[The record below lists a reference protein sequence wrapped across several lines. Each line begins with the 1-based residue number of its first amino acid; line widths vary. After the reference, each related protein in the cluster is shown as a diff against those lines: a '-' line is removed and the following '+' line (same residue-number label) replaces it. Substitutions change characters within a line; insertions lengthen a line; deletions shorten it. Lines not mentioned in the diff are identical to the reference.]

1 MEISD
6 SCNFRDLFMTMRVLW
21 IPLVFVA
28 ALSANPVASCTAGA
42 TSVPAFSISS
52 TSGEVGDYTLDCSG
66 TPPPPGMPV
75 PTVNVDAF
83 LNVPILNTG
92 GWTLVDGASDISGT
106 LKTANVVEFDNVP
119 FDLPTTGTLHLTV
132 EGIFVNPSD
141 EGPGFSFQEID
152 DITTDFSV
160 SINNQQQE
168 VAVNAVPEPSALLV
182 TGLCL
187 LGVLWRSRSA
197 IGSHFRWNN

>member
-1 MEISD
+1 
-6 SCNFRDLFMTMRVLW
+6 MTQRVLW
-21 IPLVFVA
+21 ILLVFVPA
-28 ALSANPVASCTAGA
+28 MSADPVATCHAGA
-42 TSVPAFSISS
+42 TSIPVFSISS

-75 PTVNVDAF
+75 PTVDVDAI

-106 LKTANVVEFDNVP
+106 LKTATVVEFDNVP

-141 EGPGFSFQEID
+141 EGPGFSFQETD
-152 DITTDFSV
+152 NITTDFSV
-160 SINNQQQE
+160 LINNQEQE

-182 TGLCL
+182 TGVFL
-187 LGVLWRSRSA
+187 LGALWRGRS
-197 IGSHFRWNN
+197 GVGPTTFGGH